1 MTRMSTCCRAFNP
14 QEAKDNKLVVEQRR
28 NRAAEFDYYMN
39 GARYSNGYLHKS
51 FAIKAVTK
59 SQGPP
64 DVDELQRF
72 NQVPTSCLC
81 PC

>member
-1 MTRMSTCCRAFNP
+1 M
-14 QEAKDNKLVVEQRR
+14 EQRR

-72 NQVPTSCLC
+72 NQVRSFCTW
-81 PC
+81 